1 MKKQEEN
8 MKQQKKTKSI
18 GEKMKSTHTYQR
30 QEEILLD
37 WADAWEKDF
46 NKTHDLIRMAIKERD
61 IGSAMRYSDQLRALT
76 EKRLQALENIIHK
89 VCDPE
94 RIMKDA
100 ESNDYIVMK
109 RLYEQCRGMD
119 IHDTLDLIFK
129 AETDEE
135 KEFFSLISDFLVQ
148 TQQREVI
155 ENKKF

>member
-1 MKKQEEN
+1 
-8 MKQQKKTKSI
+8 MKQQKKTRSI

-30 QEEILLD
+30 QEEILLA

-76 EKRLQALENIIHK
+76 EKRFQALENIVHK

-119 IHDTLDLIFK
+119 IHDTLDLIFR

-135 KEFFSLISDFLVQ
+135 KEFFSLISDFLMQ
-148 TQQREVI
+148 AKQKEVI
-155 ENKKF
+155 EHKGF

>member
-1 MKKQEEN
+1 
-8 MKQQKKTKSI
+8 MKQQKKTRSI

-76 EKRLQALENIIHK
+76 EKRFQALENIIHK

-109 RLYEQCRGMD
+109 RLYEQFRGMD

-135 KEFFSLISDFLVQ
+135 KEFFSLISDFIMQ
-148 TQQREVI
+148 AKQKEVI
-155 ENKKF
+155 ENKGF

>member
-1 MKKQEEN
+1 

-46 NKTHDLIRMAIKERD
+46 NRTHDLIRLAIKERD

-76 EKRLQALENIIHK
+76 EKRFQALENIIHK

-119 IHDTLDLIFK
+119 IHDTLDLIFR

-135 KEFFSLISDFLVQ
+135 KEFFSLISDFLMQ
-148 TQQREVI
+148 TQQREAI
-155 ENKKF
+155 ENKGF

>member
-1 MKKQEEN
+1 
-8 MKQQKKTKSI
+8 MKQQKKTRSI

-46 NKTHDLIRMAIKERD
+46 NKTHDLIRIAIKERD

-76 EKRLQALENIIHK
+76 EKRFQALENIIHK

-100 ESNDYIVMK
+100 ESNDYIIMK

-119 IHDTLDLIFK
+119 IHDTLDLIFR

-135 KEFFSLISDFLVQ
+135 KEFFSLISDYLMQ

-155 ENKKF
+155 ENKGF

>member
-1 MKKQEEN
+1 
-8 MKQQKKTKSI
+8 MKQQKKTRSI

-76 EKRLQALENIIHK
+76 EKRFQALENIIHK

-109 RLYEQCRGMD
+109 RLYEQFRGMD

-135 KEFFSLISDFLVQ
+135 KEFFSLISDFIVQ
-148 TQQREVI
+148 AKQKEVI
-155 ENKKF
+155 ENKGF

>member
-1 MKKQEEN
+1 
-8 MKQQKKTKSI
+8 MKQQKKTRSI

-30 QEEILLD
+30 QEEILLA
-37 WADAWEKDF
+37 WGDAWEKDF
-46 NKTHDLIRMAIKERD
+46 NKTHDLIRMSIKERD

-76 EKRLQALENIIHK
+76 EKRFQALENIIHK

-135 KEFFSLISDFLVQ
+135 KEFFSIISDFLMQ
-148 TQQREVI
+148 SQQREVI
-155 ENKKF
+155 ENKGF

>member
-1 MKKQEEN
+1 
-8 MKQQKKTKSI
+8 MKQQKKTRSI

-30 QEEILLD
+30 QEEILLA

-46 NKTHDLIRMAIKERD
+46 NKTHDLIRMSIKERD

-76 EKRLQALENIIHK
+76 EKRFQALENIIHK

-94 RIMKDA
+94 RTMKDA

-119 IHDTLDLIFK
+119 IHDTLDLIFR

-135 KEFFSLISDFLVQ
+135 KEFFSLISDFLMQ
-148 TQQREVI
+148 TQQREAI
-155 ENKKF
+155 ENKGF

>member
-1 MKKQEEN
+1 
-8 MKQQKKTKSI
+8 MKQQKKTRSI

-30 QEEILLD
+30 QEEILLG

-76 EKRLQALENIIHK
+76 EKRFQALENIIHK

-109 RLYEQCRGMD
+109 RLYEQFRGMD

-135 KEFFSLISDFLVQ
+135 KEFFSLISDFIMQ
-148 TQQREVI
+148 AKQKEVI
-155 ENKKF
+155 ENKGF

>member
-1 MKKQEEN
+1 MNQVKKS
-8 MKQQKKTKSI
+8 KSI

-46 NKTHDLIRMAIKERD
+46 NRTHDLIRLAIKERD

-76 EKRLQALENIIHK
+76 EKRFQALENIIHK

-109 RLYEQCRGMD
+109 RLYEQFRGMD

-135 KEFFSLISDFLVQ
+135 KEFFSLISDFIMQ
-148 TQQREVI
+148 AKQKEVI
-155 ENKKF
+155 ENKGF

>member
-1 MKKQEEN
+1 

-46 NKTHDLIRMAIKERD
+46 NRTHDLIRLAIKERD

-76 EKRLQALENIIHK
+76 EKRFQALENIIHK

-100 ESNDYIVMK
+100 ESNDYIIMK

-119 IHDTLDLIFK
+119 IHDTLDLIFR

-135 KEFFSLISDFLVQ
+135 KEFFSLISDFLMQ

-155 ENKKF
+155 ENKGF

>member
-1 MKKQEEN
+1 
-8 MKQQKKTKSI
+8 
-18 GEKMKSTHTYQR
+18 
-30 QEEILLD
+30 
-37 WADAWEKDF
+37 
-46 NKTHDLIRMAIKERD
+46 MAIKERD

-76 EKRLQALENIIHK
+76 EKRFQALENIIHK

-109 RLYEQCRGMD
+109 RLYEQFRGKD

-135 KEFFSLISDFLVQ
+135 KEFFSLISDFIMQ
-148 TQQREVI
+148 AKQKEVI
-155 ENKKF
+155 ENKGF

>member
-1 MKKQEEN
+1 

-18 GEKMKSTHTYQR
+18 GEKMKSRHTYQR

-46 NKTHDLIRMAIKERD
+46 NRTHDLIRLAIKERD

-76 EKRLQALENIIHK
+76 EKRFQALENIIHK

-135 KEFFSLISDFLVQ
+135 KEFFSIISDFLMQ
-148 TQQREVI
+148 IKQREVI
-155 ENKKF
+155 ENKGF

>member
-1 MKKQEEN
+1 MNQVKKS
-8 MKQQKKTKSI
+8 KSI

-76 EKRLQALENIIHK
+76 EKRFQALENIIHK

-94 RIMKDA
+94 RTMKDA

-119 IHDTLDLIFK
+119 IHDTLDLIFR

-135 KEFFSLISDFLVQ
+135 KEFFSLISDFLMQ
-148 TQQREVI
+148 TQQREAI
-155 ENKKF
+155 ENKGF

>member
-1 MKKQEEN
+1 
-8 MKQQKKTKSI
+8 MKQQKKTRSI

-30 QEEILLD
+30 QEEILLA

-46 NKTHDLIRMAIKERD
+46 NKTHDLIRMSIKERD

-76 EKRLQALENIIHK
+76 EKRFQALENIIHK

-100 ESNDYIVMK
+100 ESDDYIIMK
-109 RLYEQCRGMD
+109 RLYDQCRGMD
-119 IHDTLDLIFK
+119 IHDTLDLIFR

-135 KEFFSLISDFLVQ
+135 KEFFSLISDFIMQ
-148 TQQREVI
+148 AKQKEVI
-155 ENKKF
+155 ENKGF

>member
-1 MKKQEEN
+1 
-8 MKQQKKTKSI
+8 MKQKKKTRSI

-46 NKTHDLIRMAIKERD
+46 NKTHDLIRIAIKERD

-76 EKRLQALENIIHK
+76 EKRFQALENIIHK

-100 ESNDYIVMK
+100 ESNDYIIMQ

-119 IHDTLDLIFK
+119 IHDTLDLIFR

-135 KEFFSLISDFLVQ
+135 KEFFSLISDYLMQ

-155 ENKKF
+155 ENKGF

>member
-1 MKKQEEN
+1 M
-8 MKQQKKTKSI
+8 S
-18 GEKMKSTHTYQR
+18 
-30 QEEILLD
+30 
-37 WADAWEKDF
+37 
-46 NKTHDLIRMAIKERD
+46 IKERD

-76 EKRLQALENIIHK
+76 EKRFQALENIIHK

-94 RIMKDA
+94 RTMKDA
-100 ESNDYIVMK
+100 ESNDYIIMK

-135 KEFFSLISDFLVQ
+135 KEFFSLISDFLMQ